1 MAVLKAQRAKK
12 SDRNDAD
19 NEDDA
24 GRIAEASASED
35 TGIQQKQMLLE
46 SRKLLLGKPRELENE
61 LRGLVELAT
70 WCGRGDAHTA
80 PERGHEPDDYR
91 TIRRADHI
99 G

>member
-46 SRKLLLGKPRELENE
+46 SRKLLLEKAAGTGERAPGARRTCDLVRPR
-61 LRGLVELAT
+61 
-70 WCGRGDAHTA
+70 
-80 PERGHEPDDYR
+80 
-91 TIRRADHI
+91 
-99 G
+99 